1 MSISDIVNVVITRET
16 QAVSQVGFGTMMVLG
31 VHKKFPERIRFYQ
44 TLDGLVLDGFDEN
57 DPEYKCVASAF
68 AQNPRPVQVAVGR
81 RSVDTIEISVP
92 GPVSEGDVFTVTL
105 NGFDF
110 SFEALLGST
119 NLDVAEELSSLIDSS
134 IDFSSVDNEDG
145 SFSVTMGNVN
155 QYYSASVSSN
165 LQLAPFV
172 ASASMAADLTAIN
185 EENSNFYGVVLTS
198 REVSDVLA
206 AANWVESQLKILG
219 AASNDTEILNPSSE
233 SDLGFLMKQ
242 NGYSRSFLI
251 YHDQANNFFPEAA
264 LIGQMLAYPAGSATW
279 AFKNLAGIP
288 FVKLNSNQR
297 LVAFSKNVNTY
308 EQRGG
313 ANIIKDAKMSSGEY
327 IDIIVGVDWL
337 QSRIVER
344 IYGRLN
350 NLQKISYTDAGIA
363 IIVAEV
369 RAQLDQ
375 GIAQEVIAED
385 PPYAVTFPRARDV
398 PVADRANRF
407 LPDIKFTARL
417 AGAIHSVEVRGV
429 VSI

>member
-1 MSISDIVNVVITRET
+1 MSISDIVNVVITKET

-44 TLDGLVLDGFDEN
+44 NIDGLVLDGFDES

-81 RSVDTIEISVP
+81 RSVDTIEVAVV
-92 GPVSEGDVFTVTL
+92 GAVAEGDVFTVTL

-119 NLDVAEELSSLIDSS
+119 NLDVAEELSALIDSS

-155 QYYSASVSSN
+155 QYYSVAVSSN
-165 LQLAPFV
+165 LELAPFE

-206 AANWVESQLKILG
+206 AANWVEAQLKILG
-219 AASNDTEILNPSSE
+219 AASDDSEILNPSSE

-251 YHDQANNFFPEAA
+251 YHNLASSLFPEAA
-264 LIGQMLAYPAGSATW
+264 LIGKMLAYPAGAASW
-279 AFKNLAGIP
+279 AFKGLAGIP

-297 LVAFSKNVNTY
+297 LVAFLKNVNTY
-308 EQRGG
+308 EKRGG
-313 ANIIKDAKMSSGEY
+313 ADIIKDGKMGSGQY
-327 IDIIVGVDWL
+327 IDIVVGVDWL
-337 QSRIVER
+337 QARIVER
-344 IYGRLN
+344 IFGRLV
-350 NLQKISYTDAGIA
+350 NLPKIPFTNRGISV
-363 IIVAEV
+363 IVAEV
-369 RAQLDQ
+369 RTQLDQ
-375 GIAQEVIAED
+375 AIAQDVIAED